1 MCARGDEASR
11 GGVGV
16 DGLGIACNSI
26 MRLNESERKQRPFI
40 PSQKTMALLVE
51 AFGMITW
58 ADVSMVH
65 ATVWN
70 SDRRGRWIMYLHH
83 KVVEF
88 FSASCAFSWLAQG
101 CSPRA
106 RPSSAL
112 SELLRLLHVS
122 AMEPGELNRL
132 ITNSGLLP
140 VGPCKRK
147 KDSSSAGQQQRER
160 GRSLPRG

>member
-1 MCARGDEASR
+1 M
-11 GGVGV
+11 
-16 DGLGIACNSI
+16 DGLRIACNSI

-70 SDRRGRWIMYLHH
+70 SDRRGRRIMYLHH

-88 FSASCAFSWLAQG
+88 F
-101 CSPRA
+101 
-106 RPSSAL
+106 L
-112 SELLRLLHVS
+112 SELRFLMAGPRVL
-122 AMEPGELNRL
+122 ATRTPIFGTIR
-132 ITNSGLLP
+132 IIAIAAR
-140 VGPCKRK
+140 VGDGARRAQQV
-147 KDSSSAGQQQRER
+147 DHQLGIAAGRTLQE
-160 GRSLPRG
+160 